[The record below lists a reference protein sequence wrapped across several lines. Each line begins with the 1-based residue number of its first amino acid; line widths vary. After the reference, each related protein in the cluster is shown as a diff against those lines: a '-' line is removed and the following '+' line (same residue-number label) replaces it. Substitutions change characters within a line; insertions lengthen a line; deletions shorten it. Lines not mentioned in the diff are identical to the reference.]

1 MAAEKVITTIRA
13 DRSDGMLV
21 GYETPL
27 LVCAGDDP
35 SVARGFGRIANSFLE
50 DKDRRR
56 QRGWDIP
63 ETLTREQ

>member
-1 MAAEKVITTIRA
+1 MIRR
-13 DRSDGMLV
+13 RS
-21 GYETPL
+21 

-35 SVARGFGRIANSFLE
+35 SVARGFGRIAASFLE

-56 QRGWDIP
+56 QRGLDIP